1 MNWKALC
8 VVAGLALVTSLSACS
23 QPENNETPVD
33 SATPAVEE
41 NATPG
46 AATKEDGTKTDG
58 AVKEDATKEDAAK
71 SGDATKKDATKEEG
85 EKTKP

>member
-33 SATPAVEE
+33 SASPAVEE

-46 AATKEDGTKTDG
+46 AAKEDATKTDG
-58 AVKEDATKEDAAK
+58 AVKEDATKE
-71 SGDATKKDATKEEG
+71 EG